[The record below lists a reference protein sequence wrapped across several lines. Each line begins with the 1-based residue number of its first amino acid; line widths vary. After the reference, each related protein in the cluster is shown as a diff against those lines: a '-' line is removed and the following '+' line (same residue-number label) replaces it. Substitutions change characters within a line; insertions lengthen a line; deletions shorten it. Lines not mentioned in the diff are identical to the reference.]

1 MTANPGRG
9 AKNQVRIRG
18 PKPDRVDHCTS
29 LPNFEALLRSQVEDS
44 RSATV
49 PEIVYSEFIFNQ
61 TVPLEV
67 ENLPDEWKES
77 LGVSVDSSIPL
88 HVGSAVALMS
98 DAKVKLKRQRAVARA
113 VLKSIQNVDG
123 FKYFEKEAWD
133 TKHND
138 GYRFKFL
145 CRDSFQNKDRAQN
158 KVRGSNVSALDFNGI
173 GHGSDDS
180 PAVKDERGW
189 FWEILYSVKLTV
201 VQNLVDY
208 LHMTA
213 KALSSS
219 SSQHHSPSWMLC
231 TCIFPFTEKQPF
243 HLP

>member
-18 PKPDRVDHCTS
+18 PKPDRVDHCAS
-29 LPNFEALLRSQVEDS
+29 LPSFEALLRSQVEDS
-44 RSATV
+44 RSASV
-49 PEIVYSEFIFNQ
+49 PEVVYSEFIFGQ

-77 LGVSVDSSIPL
+77 LGASAGSSITL
-88 HVGSAVALMS
+88 RVGSAVALMS

-113 VLKSIQNVDG
+113 VLKSIQSVDG

-145 CRDSFQNKDRAQN
+145 CRDSYQNKDRAQN
-158 KVRGSNVSALDFNGI
+158 KARSSNTSALDFNGI
-173 GHGSDDS
+173 GYGGDDS
-180 PAVKDERGW
+180 PAVKDERGKISAC
-189 FWEILYSVKLTV
+189 FFIFHAKLTIV
-201 VQNLVDY
+201 
-208 LHMTA
+208 
-213 KALSSS
+213 
-219 SSQHHSPSWMLC
+219 
-231 TCIFPFTEKQPF
+231 
-243 HLP
+243 